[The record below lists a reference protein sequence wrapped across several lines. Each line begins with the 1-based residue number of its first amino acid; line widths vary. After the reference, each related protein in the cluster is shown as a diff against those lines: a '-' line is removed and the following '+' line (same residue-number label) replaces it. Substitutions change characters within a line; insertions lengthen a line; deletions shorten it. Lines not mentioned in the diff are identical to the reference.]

1 MGGVMGQRCK
11 KNLLMDTQGNW
22 GGPITG
28 DAAAAPRDIEGR
40 LSKFASEVVFNHQ
53 TTDWQLSYDGRN
65 QEPVTLPVKFPL
77 VLAQGADGIAV
88 GLATKILPHNFIE
101 LIEGSVQALKGA
113 RPNLL
118 LDFPTGGIVAFSCAR
133 ERDVEGKMV

>member
-88 GLATKILPHNFIE
+88 GLATTILPHNFIE
-101 LIEGSVQALKGA
+101 LLEGSVQALQGE

-118 LDFPTGGIVAFSCAR
+118 PDFPTGEIRSASWR
-133 ERDVEGKMV
+133 ERVDKYETI